1 MPQNQ
6 LLTIEDH
13 QVIGEL
19 VVAFGYLEH
28 ELIRATIGVCGGP
41 EHLSKRYQKKIE
53 NVLDAGAALSGRL
66 SLFCAAARKHAICS
80 KEIIDRFEREM
91 TQAVEL
97 RNMVCH
103 GLWQRVSDKQLSVT
117 FFSKGCVAGG
127 GTPKINKFTHRDLKE
142 RTELT
147 LKHAMALSAY

>member
-1 MPQNQ
+1 MPRNQ

-28 ELIRATIGVCGGP
+28 ELIRATIGACGGP
-41 EHLSKRYQKKIE
+41 EHLSEKDKEKIE
-53 NVLDAGAALSGRL
+53 NVLDAGTPLSGRL
-66 SLFCAAARKHAICS
+66 SFFCGAARRHAICS

-91 TQAVEL
+91 TQAVKL

-103 GLWQRVSDKQLSVT
+103 GYWQRVSDKQLSVT
-117 FFSKGCVAGG
+117 FYSKGCIADGS
-127 GTPKINKFTHRDLKE
+127 TPIINKFTHHDLKE